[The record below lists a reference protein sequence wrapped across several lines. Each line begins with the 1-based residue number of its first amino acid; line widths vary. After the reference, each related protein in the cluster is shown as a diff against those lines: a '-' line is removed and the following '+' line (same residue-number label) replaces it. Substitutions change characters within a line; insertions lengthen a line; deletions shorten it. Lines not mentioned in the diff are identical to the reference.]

1 MKNRQRSQPL
11 EDIQAN
17 WISGHLY
24 SHQSLDPVVQ
34 GFIRPLVVSL
44 AKEEQ
49 IEAFFFV
56 RYSLGGPHIRLRLRV
71 VPGAGERALT
81 EMRQAAER
89 FLEVSPSTRSVDE
102 EAIRRANEAILAGDP
117 HETDDSVYPD
127 NSFRVVPFRPEIE
140 RYGGPVLFGASL
152 DFFTLSSVVALEVLS
167 QQGDAP
173 RSAQLSQAFRLLLQQ
188 ALGFA
193 ADETELG
200 DLLRYG
206 VDSMGAGMPAIVEK
220 GDKVAR
226 TQRDAFLQLFQK
238 SVAGV
243 RSLQIGSEPSGRAL
257 GLLVEGAGRLSSA
270 IGFTDRVARAW
281 IGGSQLHMTASR
293 LGLSNAEEVYLSRLL
308 TVTLSE
314 VLSSRAE
321 DLSWLGEKSA
331 AGTGEAPLSDLLAP
345 ALATLVEI
353 PASQGG

>member
-1 MKNRQRSQPL
+1 MKNRQRPPRT
-11 EDIQAN
+11 ETIQES

-24 SHQSLDPVVQ
+24 SHQSLDPVVR
-34 GFIRPLVVSL
+34 GFVHPLGVSL
-44 AKEEQ
+44 VKEGHIQ
-49 IEAFFFV
+49 AFFFL
-56 RYSLGGPHIRLRLRV
+56 RYGLGGPHVRLRLRV
-71 VPGAGERALT
+71 VPGARESVLAA
-81 EMRQAAER
+81 MRQAAER
-89 FLEVSPSTRSVDE
+89 FLELSPSTLSVDE
-102 EAIRRANEAILAGDP
+102 EEIRQANAAILASDP

-140 RYGGPVLFGASL
+140 RYGGPGLFGASL
-152 DFFTLSSVVALEVLS
+152 DFFTLSSVAALELLS
-167 QQGDAP
+167 QQGRAP
-173 RSAQLSQAFRLLLQQ
+173 RSAQLPQAFRLLLQQ

-226 TQRDAFLQLFQK
+226 SQRDAFLGLFQK

-243 RSLQIGSEPSGRAL
+243 RSLQTGSEPSGRAV
-257 GLLVEGAGRLSSA
+257 GLLIEGSGRLSAA
-270 IGFTDRVARAW
+270 IGLTDRVARAW

-314 VLSSRAE
+314 VFSSGGE
-321 DLSWLGEKSA
+321 DLSWLGAKRPE
-331 AGTGEAPLSDLLAP
+331 GTAEDSLSDLLAP
-345 ALATLVEI
+345 ALAALVEI
-353 PASQGG
+353 PASRGA